1 MKQEKFFS
9 EFKPAT
15 KKEWESAIR
24 QELKGKDFDSL
35 TWKTEEGLDIHPFYV
50 KEDMEQFYPGRS
62 FRAKNDWEIREN
74 IEVDSIKTANAK
86 ALKALN
92 CGADSLNF
100 VLKKINSKND
110 FSLLLKN
117 ILPEFISINFT
128 CEHNPL
134 EILEWFKEFIQ
145 GEKEPG
151 KISGSIIFEPFENK
165 KLCNNTF
172 EIAKKLSGFSP
183 FFRGITVA
191 SFDQNLL
198 TKQISGAL
206 AKGNYILKT
215 LTGNGLSIDEVAAR
229 IQFFFPAGN
238 NYFFEIAK
246 IRAMRI
252 LWARI
257 VGQYKPAHECSLI
270 TFIHSEIINSIPEN
284 QDAGSANN
292 KANSH
297 LAEVGDG
304 LIFISNTT
312 RVMSAAIGG
321 ADSISIQSGSGFSG
335 QINRNI
341 QLMAKEESCL
351 NQVADASEGSYY
363 IEMLTQKMA
372 EKAWEIF
379 ETELKIHH

>member
-1 MKQEKFFS
+1 MKEKKLFS
-9 EFKPAT
+9 EFKPVT
-15 KKEWESAIR
+15 KKEWEAVIN

-35 TWKTEEGLDIHPFYV
+35 TWKTEEGLDIYPFYV
-50 KEDMEQFYPGRS
+50 KEDMEQFYHGRS

-74 IEVDSIKTANAK
+74 IEIDTIKAASAK

-100 VLKKINSKND
+100 VFKKINHKND
-110 FSLLLKN
+110 FSLLLKD

-128 CEHNPL
+128 SEHNPL
-134 EILEWFKEFIQ
+134 EILEWFKEFIH

-165 KLCNNTF
+165 KLSHYTL

-191 SFDQNLL
+191 SFDEKLL

-229 IQFFFPAGN
+229 IQFSFPAGN

-252 LWARI
+252 LWAR
-257 VGQYKPAHECSLI
+257 VVEQYKPVHECSLI
-270 TFIHSEIINSIPEN
+270 TFIHSEIIHSASEN
-284 QDAGSANN
+284 QHAAAGSN
-292 KANSH
+292 KANTH

-304 LIFISNTT
+304 MAFISNTT

-321 ADSISIQSGSGFSG
+321 ADSISISSSGVFSE

-341 QLMAKEESCL
+341 QLMAKEESYL

-363 IEMLTQKMA
+363 IEMLTRKMA

-379 ETELKIHH
+379 SGKS